1 MSRPEKALNE
11 QELAE
16 IETMAGLGLSYDEI
30 ASIKGICDDTLKKH
44 AKPFLKKGKAK
55 AKAQVAQT
63 AYRMAISG
71 KIPSMTMFW
80 LKTQAGWQE
89 GRTASDM
96 VESTLSGLVD
106 RINQSS
112 KPSQVLLAYLAEV
125 LEQLRQ
131 GVLNPKVASSI
142 ASMSNILLKAAE
154 QGQLEERLA
163 SLEQLIKAQMPEPLD
178 LEFELDA
185 AQTPMISTL
194 SGKGNLSKRL
204 DRLEAN
210 LTPKRLM
217 LRYLKQVR
225 SCSDFVESNRFVY
238 SNDFKIWFEQG
249 LANMRTSVQA
259 GAQGEQ
265 EKENAVSVAYQELN
279 YLDSLSLWSFDA
291 YKAVCCNIEYRFVC
305 IALLMKNKLAN
316 YMSIWSDEDK
326 HNFSLA
332 KRMIEHLWLELKV
345 TQLTEAKISQQFFD
359 GLPLLMIDQRQSL
372 DKHLNLLE
380 EALELLANVVSNLLQ
395 SSQLR
400 PGKKGASKMR
410 AFLKELAPGREIF
423 LKEAERQAEIQF
435 SDARRQARIAV
446 YQSEGRQ
453 DEVRKIYQQ
462 MVHGNS
468 DSPAKTDFEPES
480 L

>member
-1 MSRPEKALNE
+1 MTE

-16 IETMAGLGLSYDEI
+16 IETMAGLGLSFEEI

-89 GRTASDM
+89 GRMASDT
-96 VESTLSGLVD
+96 VESNLSSLVD
-106 RINQSS
+106 QINQSS

-163 SLEQLIKAQMPEPLD
+163 SLERVIKSQMPEPLD

-185 AQTPMISTL
+185 VQAPMTPGL
-194 SGKGNLSKRL
+194 SEKGNLSRRL
-204 DRLEAN
+204 SKLEAN

-217 LRYLKQVR
+217 LHYLKQVR
-225 SCSDFVESNRFVY
+225 SCSGFAEANRLLY

-259 GAQGEQ
+259 GVQGEQ
-265 EKENAVSVAYQELN
+265 EKENAVRVAYQELN
-279 YLDSLSLWSFDA
+279 YLNSLSLWPCEA
-291 YKAVCCNIEYRFVC
+291 YETECRNIHYRFAC
-305 IALLMKNKLAN
+305 IALLIKNKPAN
-316 YMSIWSDEDK
+316 HLTIWSDEEK

-345 TQLTEAKISQQFFD
+345 IQLTEAKISQPFFD
-359 GLPLLMIDQRQSL
+359 GLPLLMSDQRQSL
-372 DKHLNLLE
+372 DQHLNLLE
-380 EALELLANVVSNLLQ
+380 EVLELLAKIVSILLKF
-395 SSQLR
+395 SQLWQ
-400 PGKKGASKMR
+400 GKKGASQMR
-410 AFLKELAPGREIF
+410 TFLKELAPGREML
-423 LKEAERQAEIQF
+423 LKVAEQQAEIQF
-435 SDARRQARIAV
+435 SEARRQARIAV
-446 YQSEGRQ
+446 YLSEDRQ

-462 MVHGNS
+462 MVNGNS
-468 DSPAKTDFEPES
+468 DPPAKTDFEPES